1 MQQCVPGCEELIRH
15 SDTKLEAK
23 VVMKIGPI
31 RARFSGNIELNTD
44 GAADNF
50 SLFGKGNGGAAGYAK
65 GGADVTLLSDGAET
79 ILMYQARAE
88 IGGKIA
94 QSGSRLIQGTA
105 KQLAGKFFGS
115 FVEKKSKERYLRLD
129 AHSYCFILILTYF
142 LDYITT
148 ITVWLCNKLKIS
160 ALFHQVRLRVLF
172 PLL

>member
-1 MQQCVPGCEELIRH
+1 MELSDEVRINASKEQVYEALNDLGILQLCIPGCEELIRH

-23 VVMKIGPI
+23 VVLKIGPV

-44 GAADNF
+44 GAPDNF

-79 ILMYQARAE
+79 VLMYQARAE

-94 QSGSRLIQGTA
+94 QLGSRLIQGTA

-115 FVEKKSKERYLRLD
+115 FVEKAEAKSG
-129 AHSYCFILILTYF
+129 I
-142 LDYITT
+142 
-148 ITVWLCNKLKIS
+148 
-160 ALFHQVRLRVLF
+160 
-172 PLL
+172 

>member
-1 MQQCVPGCEELIRH
+1 MQQCIPGCEELIRH

-23 VVMKIGPI
+23 VVLKIGPV

-44 GAADNF
+44 GA
-50 SLFGKGNGGAAGYAK
+50 AAGYAK

-129 AHSYCFILILTYF
+129 AYSYCFILILTYF